1 MGLKGGWFMVGAIV
15 VVALYFMRE
24 VFRVMRGQIMLTPRQ
39 KVARVLGGALLLGV
53 MLMIAWWPHLTMHTN
68 PVAQLLF
75 LFACLLALLL
85 VILMAII
92 DLGETARL
100 YAKARK
106 KLGREILTPE
116 DIERLLRSERRDH
129 PDHVGKG
136 PS

>member
-15 VVALYFMRE
+15 VVALYFIRE
-24 VFRVMRGQIMLTPRQ
+24 VLRVMHGQVTLTPRQ
-39 KVARVLGGALLLGV
+39 KVARVLGGTLLLGV
-53 MLMIAWWPHLTMHTN
+53 LLMIAWWPHLTMRSN
-68 PVAQLLF
+68 PVAQLLY

-85 VILMAII
+85 VMLMAII

-106 KLGREILTPE
+106 RLGRETLTPE
-116 DIERLLRSERRDH
+116 DIERLLRSETRDH
-129 PDHVGKG
+129 PDEVGKG

>member
-15 VVALYFMRE
+15 VVALYFIRE
-24 VFRVMRGQIMLTPRQ
+24 VFRVMRGQVTLTPRQ
-39 KVARVLGGALLLGV
+39 KVARVLGGALLLAV
-53 MLMIAWWPHLTMHTN
+53 MLMIAWWPHLTVKTN

-106 KLGREILTPE
+106 QLGRETLTPE
-116 DIERLLRSERRDH
+116 DIERLLRSETRDH
-129 PDHVGKG
+129 PDEVGKG